1 MQDVCFHVAILWKEI
16 LRIGWREDRRYSD
29 IIRIRKPK
37 EFLELLLKVL
47 TVLIVFMPQVIYT
60 ALPPM
65 VFFICLVFLPG

>member
-1 MQDVCFHVAILWKEI
+1 MQDLCFHVAILWKEI

-29 IIRIRKPK
+29 ITRIRKPK

-60 ALPPM
+60 ALSPM
-65 VFFICLVFLPG
+65 VFVIWLVFLPR